1 MRTVP
6 ASTIGDIGDGMG
18 ASAIAR
24 ASEER
29 EDGLG
34 PTLGVPAG
42 QSNTAAA
49 PDARTDGRVSK
60 SLITQRH
67 NTRRRTNAAWGSSLF
82 PGLFLGKE
90 PQERLIALLKFRLT
104 ASGDL

>member
-1 MRTVP
+1 MRTAP
-6 ASTIGDIGDGMG
+6 ARTIGDIGDGVG
-18 ASAIAR
+18 TSAIAR

-29 EDGLG
+29 EEGFG
-34 PTLGVPAG
+34 PGFGVPAG

-49 PDARTDGRVSK
+49 PDARIDGRVSK
-60 SLITQRH
+60 SLITECH
-67 NTRRRTNAAWGSSLF
+67 KTRRRTNAAWGRPLF

-104 ASGDL
+104 VSGDL